1 MKTIYMTLAAVSAL
15 AVAAPLAAQSWNGN
29 RSNVAQLQMQLDT
42 GIERGTITRREA
54 MPLRANL
61 SQLIRM
67 ERQFSTRGFSRAERN
82 TLQLRSARLDR
93 QIDWA
98 AQNGNRSAGYDRNDG
113 RGFAENDRR
122 GKDGSRFAENER
134 RADRDTGGKGDY
146 VDNDRRDTRGD
157 RFNGDLRVGQRFS
170 ARHTALPMEHRAR
183 YRDSDASY
191 YSYDDGRIYQ
201 IDRGTGMITAMF
213 TIGS

>member
-15 AVAAPLAAQSWNGN
+15 AVSAPLAAQSWNGN
-29 RSNVAQLQMQLDT
+29 RSDVAQLRMQLDT

-54 MPLRANL
+54 MPLRAGL
-61 SQLIRM
+61 DQLIRM
-67 ERQFSTRGFSRAERN
+67 ERRFSTRGFSRVERN

-98 AQNGNRSAGYDRNDG
+98 AQNGNRSARYDRNDD
-113 RGFAENDRR
+113 RRFAENDRR
-122 GKDGSRFAENER
+122 
-134 RADRDTGGKGDY
+134 ADRDSGGKGDFAG
-146 VDNDRRDTRGD
+146 NDHRDTRGD

-170 ARHTALPMEHRAR
+170 ARQAALPMEYRAR

-213 TIGS
+213 TIEG